1 MDCKKIVVIY
11 GGTSPERNVS
21 LASGEAIADALS
33 KSGHDV
39 SRLDPATPGR
49 LVEAGVKLAGEEVGA
64 EPGNRFWRDI
74 EQREVLQLLE
84 TITSLTPDL
93 IYIALH
99 GGWGE
104 DGSLQGMLDLA
115 GIPYTGSGVLAS
127 AAAMDKNYTKQL
139 AGQLGI
145 TMPESQLL
153 RSGAATDSLRED
165 YGFPV
170 IVKPNAMGSTLG
182 LCIAQDRSEQ
192 ERAIELVLQ
201 ELKDDVLLEEYI
213 PGSEITCT
221 VLGGEAL
228 PLVEIRPLDGFYDYV
243 NKYTGGRTE
252 YLVPAPLSEELTHSI
267 QRDSVAICQALQ
279 VEVLARVDFR
289 VTPEGRTAFLE
300 LNTSPGMT
308 LTSLVPKAA
317 AAAGLSFEQLVER
330 IVELSLGK
338 G

>member
-1 MDCKKIVVIY
+1 MNSKKILVVY

-21 LASGEAIADALS
+21 LASGEAVAAALI
-33 KSGHDV
+33 KLGHNV
-39 SRLDPATPGR
+39 SRLDPARPDR
-49 LVEAGVKLAGEEVGA
+49 LVAAAVSLAGEGVGT
-64 EPGNRFWRDI
+64 EPANHSWRDI
-74 EQREVLQLLE
+74 EQNEVLQLLE
-84 TITSLTPDL
+84 TITDLAPDL
-93 IYIALH
+93 VYIAMH

-104 DGSLQGMLDLA
+104 DGSLQGMLDMT

-145 TMPESQLL
+145 SLPHSQLL
-153 RSGAATDSLRED
+153 RRGADADGLRED

-182 LCIAQDRSEQ
+182 LCIAQDLAEQ

-228 PLVEIRPLDGFYDYV
+228 PLVEIRPREGFYDYI
-243 NKYTGGRTE
+243 NKYTDGKTE
-252 YLVPAPLSEELTHSI
+252 YLVPAPLSEELTFTI

-279 VEVLARVDFR
+279 VEILARVDFR

-317 AAAGLSFEQLVER
+317 AAVGLTFEQLVER
-330 IVELSLGK
+330 IVELSLK
-338 G
+338 KV